1 MKVGLKKICI
11 LVALT
16 LMTASCTAI
25 KHVRKTRKISADR
38 AIEECP
44 QPKEYYFIP
53 ATSYGV
59 EIRLMRHKNC
69 MGIPD
74 MVMSMWF
81 GERDEINELTAKLLA
96 LLYIQS
102 ENSRTKVQ
110 RARIFLKVDSAT
122 TVPQRPGPHI
132 MFFELIKINP
142 EDYKN
147 GGDN

>member
-1 MKVGLKKICI
+1 MRTSLKKVCI
-11 LVALT
+11 LVALA
-16 LMTASCTAI
+16 LVVSSCTAI
-25 KHVRKTRKISADR
+25 RHMRKANKISADR

-44 QPKEYYFIP
+44 RPKEYYFIP

-74 MVMSMWF
+74 MLMSMWF
-81 GERDEINELTAKLLA
+81 GERSEINEMTAKLLA

-110 RARIFLKVDSAT
+110 RGRIFLKVDSAT
-122 TVPQRPGPHI
+122 DASQQHGPHI
-132 MFFELIKINP
+132 MFFELVKVDP
-142 EDYKN
+142 EDYEK
-147 GGDN
+147 